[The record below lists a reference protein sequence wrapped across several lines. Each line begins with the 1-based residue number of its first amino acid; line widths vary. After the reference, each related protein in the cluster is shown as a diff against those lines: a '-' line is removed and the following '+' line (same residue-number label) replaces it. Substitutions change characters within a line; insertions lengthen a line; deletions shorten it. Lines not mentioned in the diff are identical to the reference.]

1 MDQRTTAIDQDL
13 KDIVQTRLDIAEK
26 LELLEQRI
34 TDTAEGA
41 TMKFSRLL
49 DEGSQSVTQMVDKT
63 KAALDPVH
71 KVDDYPWLM
80 LGGAICAGYAIGLLE
95 ARSRA
100 QRAVYPYYPPG
111 AHASRVM
118 PAPAA
123 QGKTA
128 SHRADG
134 IYDYYPDPSDPS
146 HRAGR
151 ADQRNHGSIWETMS
165 RELGVD
171 TEQAKAALMQ
181 AGRTLMAEFT
191 SKLIP
196 EIARSLGVALT
207 PQGKHTRE
215 SSEHGSYSGSSTG
228 SGARPSAGTASRFR

>member
-13 KDIVQTRLDIAEK
+13 KDIVQTRLDIADK

-100 QRAVYPYYPPG
+100 QRGVYPYYPPG

-118 PAPAA
+118 PDTAA

-146 HRAGR
+146 QKARRSEPRSHS
-151 ADQRNHGSIWETMS
+151 SIWETMS
-165 RELGVD
+165 RELGAD

-181 AGRTLMAEFT
+181 AGRTLMAEFA

-196 EIARSLGVALT
+196 EIARSLGVTLT
-207 PQGKHTRE
+207 PQGKHPRE
-215 SSEHGSYSGSSTG
+215 SSEHSSYAGASTG
-228 SGARPSAGTASRFR
+228 SGARPSADTTSHYR

>member
-1 MDQRTTAIDQDL
+1 MDQRTAAIDQDI

-34 TDTAEGA
+34 MDTAEGA

-80 LGGAICAGYAIGLLE
+80 VGGAICAGYVIGLLE
-95 ARSRA
+95 ARTRA
-100 QRAVYPYYPPG
+100 QRSGVYAYYPPG

-118 PAPAA
+118 PESDNQAK
-123 QGKTA
+123 KT
-128 SHRADG
+128 SRRTEG
-134 IYDYYPDPSDPS
+134 VYDYYPDPSETAR
-146 HRAGR
+146 RAETR
-151 ADQRNHGSIWETMS
+151 PRTSIWETIG
-165 RELGVD
+165 RELGPD

-181 AGRTLMAEFT
+181 AGRALMGEFA

-196 EIARSLGVALT
+196 EIARSFGVTLPSQRKR
-207 PQGKHTRE
+207 PQDLYEKASHPGT
-215 SSEHGSYSGSSTG
+215 TAG
-228 SGARPSAGTASRFR
+228 SGARASAEASARF

>member
-100 QRAVYPYYPPG
+100 QRGIYPYYPPG

-118 PAPAA
+118 PDAAA
-123 QGKTA
+123 QEKTA
-128 SHRADG
+128 AHRADG
-134 IYDYYPDPSDPS
+134 IYDYYPDPSDLS
-146 HRAGR
+146 QKARRAE
-151 ADQRNHGSIWETMS
+151 QRNHGSIWETMS
-165 RELGVD
+165 RELGAD

-181 AGRTLMAEFT
+181 AGRTLMAEFA

-196 EIARSLGVALT
+196 EIARSLGVTLT
-207 PQGKHTRE
+207 PQGKHARD
-215 SSEHGSYSGSSTG
+215 SSDHGSYAGSSTG
-228 SGARPSAGTASRFR
+228 SGVRPSADTASRFR